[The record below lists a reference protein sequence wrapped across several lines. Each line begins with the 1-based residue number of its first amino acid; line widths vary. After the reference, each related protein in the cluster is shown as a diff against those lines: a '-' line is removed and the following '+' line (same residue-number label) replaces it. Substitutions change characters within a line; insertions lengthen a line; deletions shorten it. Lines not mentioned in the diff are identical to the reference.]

1 MQTELNTLNSL
12 FDFYN
17 NFSSDF
23 LCVLDDN
30 YNILKTNSSF
40 DTSLQY
46 ESKELLGNSLFLYS
60 LDKDV
65 EMMKQNLKNSQTN
78 VQEFKSHLHTKD
90 KNFTPVL
97 WSSKFDDTTN
107 RYILIGKKLN
117 ILEEKVSSRLKTV
130 FNATSDGFFIL
141 NKNWEVTYFN
151 KSAFTSVKHDD
162 LKLDVKE
169 SFWQMFPKAV
179 NTKFFTQFSKAFK
192 DQISVSFEEYS
203 PTLHKW
209 FQIDAVPYGDELNVI
224 SKDISPQI
232 IEEKTNN
239 LELKVFEMNVE
250 GNFTIEELLTFLLTG
265 IEKLHPTMYSSIL
278 KIENN
283 RIYHIASPRLPEA
296 YTKLLNG
303 ILIGPKA
310 GSCGTAAFFKKQI
323 IVDDINTDPLWDDY
337 RDAVSPYG
345 FNSCWSSPIIS
356 NKDESLMATY
366 GIYYKEKK
374 KPSAIEL
381 KTISRITQIIKVL
394 LENIK
399 YNEALLVSNKR
410 YAMVSMAT
418 NDAIYDWDLA
428 NNKTYWNDNIYGL
441 FGYTLN
447 EIKHLTNWWE
457 DHIHPDDKAKVL
469 SSCRYAIKEK
479 NTVWTA
485 EYRFQCKD
493 QTYKYVYDR
502 SFLIYDKTGKVITI
516 IGAIHDINDL
526 KEKEIFVSQQNA
538 KLKEIAQI
546 SSHDLRGPVT
556 SILGLINLFNKD
568 HAEDP
573 FNKEVIIYL
582 GHAANQLDD
591 VIHTIVTK
599 TLEADHTIYY
609 KNKALA
615 FKAEDL
621 RERV

>member
-1 MQTELNTLNSL
+1 MQMELNTLNSL

-17 NFSSDF
+17 NYSSDF
-23 LCVLDDN
+23 FCILDEN

-40 DTSLQY
+40 NTALQY
-46 ESKELLGNSLFLYS
+46 NDNELLGNSVFIYS
-60 LDKDV
+60 LNEDV
-65 EMMKQNLKNSQTN
+65 EMMKQNLKNSHAN
-78 VQEFKSHLHTKD
+78 VQEFKSNLFAKE
-90 KNFTPVL
+90 KNFIPVL
-97 WSSKFDDTTN
+97 WSSKFDDTAN
-107 RYILIGKKLN
+107 CYILIGKKLSA
-117 ILEEKVSSRLKTV
+117 LEETVSSRLKTIY
-130 FNATSDGFFIL
+130 NATNDGFFIL

-151 KSAFTSVKHDD
+151 KAAVLSELHHD
-162 LKLDVKE
+162 LKLDDKG
-169 SFWQMFPKAV
+169 SFWQMFPKAI

-192 DQISVSFEEYS
+192 DQIPVSFEEYS
-203 PTLHKW
+203 PTLNKW
-209 FQIDAVPYGDELNVI
+209 FKIDAVPYGDELNVI

-250 GNFTIEELLTFLLTG
+250 GHFSIEELLTFLLTG
-265 IEKLHPTMYSSIL
+265 LEELHPTMYTSIL
-278 KIENN
+278 KVENN
-283 RIYHIASPRLPEA
+283 RVYHIASPRLPPA

-303 ILIGPKA
+303 NLIGPKA

-323 IVDDINTDPLWDDY
+323 IVEDINTDPLWDNY
-337 RDAVSPYG
+337 RDAISPYG

-356 NKDESLMATY
+356 NKDQSLMATY
-366 GIYYKEKK
+366 AIYHKEKK
-374 KPSAIEL
+374 KPSSTEL

-394 LENIK
+394 LEDLR
-399 YNEALLVSNKR
+399 YNEAILLSNNR

-418 NDAIYDWDLA
+418 NDAIYDWDFT
-428 NNKTYWNDNIYGL
+428 NNKTYWNDNIYEL

-447 EIKHLTNWWE
+447 EINHLTNWWE
-457 DHIHPDDKAKVL
+457 NHIHPDDKARIL

-479 NTVWTA
+479 QTIWTA

-493 QTYKYVYDR
+493 KSYKYVNDR

-516 IGAIHDINDL
+516 IGAMHDINDL

-582 GHAANQLDD
+582 EHAAKQLDA
-591 VIHTIVTK
+591 VIHTIVAK
-599 TLEADHTIYY
+599 TLEADQTIYF

-621 RERV
+621 KEKV

>member
-1 MQTELNTLNSL
+1 MQTESNSLNSL

-17 NFSSDF
+17 NFTTDF
-23 LCVLDDN
+23 FCVLDAN
-30 YNILKTNSSF
+30 HNILKTNSSF
-40 DTSLQY
+40 DKTLQY
-46 ESKELLGNSLFLYS
+46 NSKELLGNSLFIYS

-65 EMMKQNLKNSQTN
+65 EMMRENLKNTAIDIR
-78 VQEFKSHLHTKD
+78 EFKSHLISKS
-90 KNFTPVL
+90 KNIIPVL
-97 WSSKFDDTTN
+97 WSSKFDDTAN
-107 RYILIGKKLN
+107 RHVLIGKKFSA
-117 ILEEKVSSRLKTV
+117 IEEKVSKRLSAIS
-130 FNATSDGFFIL
+130 NAISDGFFIL

-151 KSAFTSVKHDD
+151 KSALLSIEHNE
-162 LKLDVKE
+162 LKFDVKN
-169 SFWQMFPKAV
+169 SFWQMFPKAL
-179 NTKFFTQFSKAFK
+179 NTQFFTQFTIAFNE
-192 DQISVSFEEYS
+192 QIPVSFEEYS
-203 PTLHKW
+203 PTLNKW
-209 FQIDAVPYGDELNVI
+209 FKVDAVPYGDELNVI
-224 SKDISPQI
+224 SKDISLQI

-250 GNFTIEELLTFLLTG
+250 GNYSIEELLTFLLNG
-265 IEKLHPTMYSSIL
+265 IEELHPTMYSSIL
-278 KIENN
+278 KVENN
-283 RIYHIASPRLPEA
+283 RVYHIASPRLPQA

-303 ILIGPKA
+303 SLIGPKA

-323 IVDDINTDPLWDDY
+323 IVEDINTDPLWEDY
-337 RDAVSPYG
+337 KEAILPYG

-356 NKDESLMATY
+356 NKDQSLMATY

-374 KPSAIEL
+374 KPSALEL
-381 KTISRITQIIKVL
+381 KTISRTTQIIKVL

-399 YNEALLVSNKR
+399 YNEALLLSNNR

-418 NDAIYDWDLA
+418 NDAIYDWDLLT
-428 NNKTYWNDNIYGL
+428 NNTYWNDNIYEL
-441 FGYTLN
+441 FGYTLS
-447 EIKHLTNWWE
+447 EIKNQSNWWE
-457 DHIHPDDKAKVL
+457 NHLHTEDKEKVL
-469 SSCRYAIKEK
+469 LSSRNAMKEK
-479 NTVWTA
+479 KSLWTA

-493 QTYKYVYDR
+493 KTYKYVYDR
-502 SFLIYDKTGKVITI
+502 AFLIYDKAGEAITI

-556 SILGLINLFNKD
+556 SILGLINLFNKE

-582 GHAANQLDD
+582 EQATKQLDD
-591 VIHTIVTK
+591 VIHTIVSK

-621 RERV
+621 KEKV

>member
-1 MQTELNTLNSL
+1 MQIELNTLNSL

-17 NFSSDF
+17 KFSSDF
-23 LCVLDDN
+23 FCILDDN
-30 YNILKTNSSF
+30 YNIIKSNSSF
-40 DTSLQY
+40 DTTLQY
-46 ESKELLGNSLFLYS
+46 TGTELLGVSLFIYS

-65 EMMKQNLKNSQTN
+65 EMMKQNLKNSHSN
-78 VQEFKSHLHTKD
+78 VQEFKSHLFTKD
-90 KNFTPVL
+90 KNFIPVL

-117 ILEEKVSSRLKTV
+117 ILEEKVSSRLKTIS
-130 FNATSDGFFIL
+130 NAISDGFFIL

-151 KSAFTSVKHDD
+151 KSAVLSVKHNDF
-162 LKLDVKE
+162 KLDAKE
-169 SFWQMFPKAV
+169 GFWQMFPKAV
-179 NTKFFTQFSKAFK
+179 NTQFFTQFSKAFK
-192 DQISVSFEEYS
+192 DQIPVSFEEYS
-203 PTLHKW
+203 PTLNKW
-209 FQIDAVPYGDELNVI
+209 FKIDAVPYGDELNVI

-239 LELKVFEMNVE
+239 LELKVFEMKVE
-250 GNFTIEELLTFLLTG
+250 NKYSLEELLNFLLVG
-265 IEKLHPTMYSSIL
+265 IENLHPNMFSSIL
-278 KIENN
+278 KVDNN
-283 RIYHIASPRLPEA
+283 RVYHLASPRLPQA

-303 ILIGPKA
+303 TLIGPKA
-310 GSCGTAAFFKKQI
+310 GSCGTAAFFRKQI
-323 IVDDINTDPLWDDY
+323 IVDDINTNPLWDNY

-356 NKDESLMATY
+356 NKDQSVMATY
-366 GIYYKEKK
+366 AVYYKDKK
-374 KPSAIEL
+374 IPSVDEL
-381 KTISRITQIIKVL
+381 KNISKITQTIKVL
-394 LENIK
+394 LEDVK
-399 YNEALLVSNKR
+399 YNEALILSNNR

-428 NNKTYWNDNIYGL
+428 NNKTYWNDNIYEL
-441 FGYTLN
+441 FGYTIS
-447 EIKHLTNWWE
+447 EISHETNWWE
-457 DHIHPDDKAKVL
+457 HRVHPDDRAKVL
-469 SSCRYAIKEK
+469 SSSRTAIKERK
-479 NTVWTA
+479 SIWTA
-485 EYRFQCKD
+485 EYRFECKNKS
-493 QTYKYVYDR
+493 YKYVSDR
-502 SFLIYDKTGKVITI
+502 SFIIYNKTGNAITI

-538 KLKEIAQI
+538 KLKEIAQT

-582 GHAANQLDD
+582 EHAAKQLDD

-599 TLEADHTIYY
+599 TLEADHTIYF

-615 FKAEDL
+615 FKADDL
-621 RERV
+621 KEV